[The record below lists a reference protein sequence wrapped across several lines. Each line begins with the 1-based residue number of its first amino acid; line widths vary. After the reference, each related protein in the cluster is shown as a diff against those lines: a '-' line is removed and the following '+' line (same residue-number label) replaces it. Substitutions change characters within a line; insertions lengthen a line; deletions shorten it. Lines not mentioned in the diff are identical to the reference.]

1 MQLMEARLPEPKGPA
16 MAKFTTLAIE
26 LFERRDISYDIALHL
41 DRLVADAGFTEM
53 SVIMKDLPV
62 GRKWGEPGDEGL
74 EDVKILKGG
83 LMNMASA
90 FQKEGLVQNDAEY
103 NALLDE
109 MEEDWDEYG
118 AKFDICLVT
127 ARKPV
132 DGGAKK

>member
-1 MQLMEARLPEPKGPA
+1 VQLMEARLPEPKGPA
-16 MAKFTTLAIE
+16 IAIFTTLATE
-26 LFERRDISYDIALHL
+26 LFERRALSHDIALHL
-41 DRLVADAGFTEM
+41 YRLVADAGFIEM
-53 SVIMKDLPV
+53 NVIMKDLPV
-62 GRKWGEPGDEGL
+62 GRKWGETGGGGL
-74 EDVKILKGG
+74 QDVKILKGG
-83 LMNMASA
+83 LMNPASA

-118 AKFDICLVT
+118 AKFDTCLVT